1 MVVRKRN
8 ERHRI
13 EISTIHKVFIEGTN
27 FAIRFLL
34 KEKFNFMS
42 ENVIRENIVG
52 SRNLSSF
59 LFMIVLLL
67 AGLGFFLAGLSSYF
81 HTNLLKITDT
91 SEISFVPQGV
101 ALLFYGT
108 GALGLAIY
116 IILTILWN
124 IGSGYNEFSKEE
136 NIVRLVRRGFPGKNR
151 TIFLSYEFKNIKNL
165 KFLIKQGLNPRCN
178 ILLVLK
184 DKREIP
190 LFPAQFLLNPTETE
204 KKAIQ
209 LSNFLAVPLESLVV

>member
-1 MVVRKRN
+1 
-8 ERHRI
+8 
-13 EISTIHKVFIEGTN
+13 
-27 FAIRFLL
+27 
-34 KEKFNFMS
+34 MS
-42 ENVIRENIVG
+42 DNTIRENIVG
-52 SRNLSSF
+52 ARNISSF
-59 LFMIVLLL
+59 VIMLVLFF

-81 HTNLLKITDT
+81 QINLLRLTDT
-91 SEISFVPQGV
+91 SQISFIPQGV

-108 GALGLAIY
+108 GALGLALY
-116 IILTILWN
+116 IFLTLLWN
-124 IGSGYNEFSKEE
+124 IGSGYNEFSKKD
-136 NIVRLVRRGFPGKNR
+136 NIVRIIRLGFPGKNR
-151 TIFLSYEFKNIKNL
+151 KIFLSYEFKNIKNL

-209 LSNFLAVPLESLVV
+209 LSNFLSVPLESLVI

>member
-1 MVVRKRN
+1 MN
-8 ERHRI
+8 DI
-13 EISTIHKVFIEGTN
+13 
-27 FAIRFLL
+27 
-34 KEKFNFMS
+34 
-42 ENVIRENIVG
+42 VIKENIIG

-59 LFMIVLLL
+59 IITTILFF
-67 AGLGFFLAGLSSYF
+67 AGLGFFLAGLSSYLQI
-81 HTNLLKITDT
+81 NLLKITDT
-91 SEISFVPQGV
+91 SEITFIPQGI

-116 IILTILWN
+116 LSLTIIWN
-124 IGSGYNEFSKEE
+124 IGSGYNEFSKED
-136 NIVRLVRRGFPGKNR
+136 NIVRIVRLGFPGKNR
-151 TIFLSYEFKNIKNL
+151 KIFLSYEFKNIKSL

-178 ILLVLK
+178 IILVLK

-209 LSNFLAVPLESLVV
+209 LSNFLNVPLESIVI